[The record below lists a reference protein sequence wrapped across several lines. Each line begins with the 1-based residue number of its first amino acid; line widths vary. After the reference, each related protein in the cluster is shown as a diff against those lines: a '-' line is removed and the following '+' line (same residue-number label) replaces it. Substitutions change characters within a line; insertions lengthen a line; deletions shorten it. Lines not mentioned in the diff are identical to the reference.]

1 MGIQQPV
8 NSGFGRTSEPQEV
21 LQGIDL
27 SGKVA
32 IVTGGYSGIGV
43 ETVRGLAGAG
53 ATVIVPARDHAK
65 AVGNLSDVVGDVTIM
80 AMDLAD
86 LATVRAFAAE
96 FMAQHDRLDLL
107 INNAG
112 IMACPLTRLDQGGG
126 PGWEQQFGVNHLGHF
141 ALAQALMPLL
151 VETASKPDS
160 DVRVVALS
168 STAHKM
174 GDIRWDD
181 PHWESGEYDKWKAYG
196 QAKTADALFAVGMN
210 KRLAEH
216 GGRAF
221 AVHPGGIMTPLQR
234 HLPSEEMVALG
245 WMNEDGELSE
255 DAAKMFKSITQGAS
269 TTLWAATSPALRTRG
284 GEYCEDCDI
293 AALADAD
300 EPSRFDKVQPY
311 AVDEASAERLWAMS
325 EEMVDGV

>member
-21 LQGIDL
+21 LDGIDL

-32 IVTGGYSGIGV
+32 IVTGGYSGIGI

-65 AVGNLSDVVGDVTIM
+65 AVGNLSDVAGDVTIM

-86 LATVRAFAAE
+86 VATVRAFAAE
-96 FMAQHDRLDLL
+96 FMAQHERLDLL

-112 IMACPLTRLDQGGG
+112 IMACPLTRVG

-151 VETASKPDS
+151 METASKPDS

-168 STAHKM
+168 STGHKLS
-174 GDIRWDD
+174 DIRWDD
-181 PHWESGEYDKWKAYG
+181 PNWESGEYDKWKAYG

-216 GGRAF
+216 GGSAF
-221 AVHPGGIMTPLQR
+221 SVHPGGIMTPLQR
-234 HLPSEEMVALG
+234 HLDTEEMVAMG
-245 WMNEDGELSE
+245 WMNEDGEPSE
-255 DAAKMFKSITQGAS
+255 RAAKMFKTPTQGAS

-325 EEMVDGV
+325 EEMVDGA

>member
-1 MGIQQPV
+1 
-8 NSGFGRTSEPQEV
+8 
-21 LQGIDL
+21 
-27 SGKVA
+27 
-32 IVTGGYSGIGV
+32 
-43 ETVRGLAGAG
+43 
-53 ATVIVPARDHAK
+53 
-65 AVGNLSDVVGDVTIM
+65 
-80 AMDLAD
+80 
-86 LATVRAFAAE
+86 
-96 FMAQHDRLDLL
+96 
-107 INNAG
+107 
-112 IMACPLTRLDQGGG
+112 
-126 PGWEQQFGVNHLGHF
+126 
-141 ALAQALMPLL
+141 
-151 VETASKPDS
+151 
-160 DVRVVALS
+160 
-168 STAHKM
+168 
-174 GDIRWDD
+174 
-181 PHWESGEYDKWKAYG
+181 
-196 QAKTADALFAVGMN
+196 MN

>member
-21 LQGIDL
+21 LDGIDL

-32 IVTGGYSGIGV
+32 IVTGGYSGIGI

-53 ATVIVPARDHAK
+53 ARVIVPARDHAK
-65 AVGNLSDVVGDVTIM
+65 AVGNLSDVAGDLTIM

-86 LATVRAFAAE
+86 VATVRACAAE

-112 IMACPLTRLDQGGG
+112 IMACPLTRVG

-151 VETASKPDS
+151 VKTAALPGS

-168 STAHKM
+168 STGHKLS
-174 GDIRWDD
+174 DIRWDD
-181 PHWESGEYDKWKAYG
+181 PHWNEGEYDKWQAYG

-210 KRLAEH
+210 TRLAEH

-221 AVHPGGIMTPLQR
+221 SVHPGGIMTPLQR
-234 HLPSEEMVALG
+234 HLDTEEMVAMG
-245 WMNEDGELSE
+245 WMNEDGEPSE
-255 DAAKMFKSITQGAS
+255 RAAKMFKTPTQGAS

-300 EPSRFDKVQPY
+300 EPSRFDKVQTY

>member
-1 MGIQQPV
+1 MGTQQPTD
-8 NSGFGRTSEPQEV
+8 SGFGRTSEPQEV
-21 LQGIDL
+21 LSGIDL

-53 ATVIVPARDHAK
+53 AKVIVPTRNHAK
-65 AVGNLSDVVGDVTIM
+65 AVGNLADVHGDVAIM
-80 AMDLAD
+80 EMDLAD
-86 LATVRAFAAE
+86 LASVRKFAAD
-96 FMAQHDRLDLL
+96 FAAQHDRLDLL
-107 INNAG
+107 VNNAG
-112 IMACPLTRLDQGGG
+112 IMACPLTRVG

-151 VETASKPDS
+151 VKTAALPGS

-168 STAHKM
+168 STGHKLS
-174 GDIRWDD
+174 DIRWDD
-181 PHWESGEYDKWKAYG
+181 PHWNEGEYDKWQAYG
-196 QAKTADALFAVGMN
+196 QAKTANALFAVGMN
-210 KRLAEH
+210 ARLAPH

-234 HLPSEEMVALG
+234 HLDKEEMVAMG
-245 WMNEDGELSE
+245 WMNEDGEPSE
-255 DAAKMFKSITQGAS
+255 RAAKMFKTPTQGAS

-300 EPSRFDKVQPY
+300 EPSRFDKVEPY
-311 AVDEASAERLWAMS
+311 AVDEASAQRLWAMS
-325 EEMVDGV
+325 EEMVAGV

>member
-21 LQGIDL
+21 LDGIDL

-32 IVTGGYSGIGV
+32 IVTGGYSGIGI

-65 AVGNLSDVVGDVTIM
+65 AVGNLSDVAGDVTIM

-86 LATVRAFAAE
+86 VATVRAFAAE
-96 FMAQHDRLDLL
+96 VMAQHDRLDLL

-112 IMACPLTRLDQGGG
+112 IMACPLTRLDRGGG

-151 VETASKPDS
+151 VETASKPGS

-168 STAHKM
+168 STGHKLS
-174 GDIRWDD
+174 DIRWDD
-181 PHWESGEYDKWKAYG
+181 PHWNEGEYDKWKAYG

-210 KRLAEH
+210 TRLAEH

-221 AVHPGGIMTPLQR
+221 SVHPGGIMTPLQR
-234 HLPSEEMVALG
+234 HLDTEEMVAMG
-245 WMNEDGELSE
+245 WMNEDGEPSE
-255 DAAKMFKSITQGAS
+255 RAAKMFKTPTQGAS

-325 EEMVDGV
+325 EEMVDGA